1 MPPCYLEQSWGQLA
15 YETEGDQG
23 AWLLFLHG
31 TGCDNRDW
39 DGARACLKGKPFRL
53 LFLEFRGHGAS
64 SVFPG
69 PFSIEDL
76 AADALALLK
85 HLAIPRARFVG
96 HSLGGMTALAAA
108 RQKPEAVESV
118 ILIEGW
124 TALRAGT
131 AFGPNRFYGNL
142 PSQAIAR
149 ITAKS
154 LATRRR
160 HTPDH
165 WTAFWS
171 SVQAFDGSDVLA
183 APSCLVREVYGAMGR
198 RPDSEK
204 RLLVPVHPRIA
215 WSWIPDCGHYIPLE
229 KPAETAAVCQM
240 PITRSGSHAPPED
253 RSL

>member
-39 DGARACLKGKPFRL
+39 DGVRACLKGKPFRL

-69 PFSIEDL
+69 PFSI
-76 AADALALLK
+76 
-85 HLAIPRARFVG
+85 
-96 HSLGGMTALAAA
+96 GMTALAAA
-108 RQKPEAVESV
+108 RQKPDAVESV
-118 ILIEGW
+118 ILFEGW